1 MLNSLTKNILLHLRV
16 GGAGW
21 YCLELKLFQ
30 SADQE
35 KNLRRDAVKIKQ
47 GHTKKTQFR
56 AGIPQV
62 LNRND

>member
-1 MLNSLTKNILLHLRV
+1 MGQNGTVWLQ
-16 GGAGW
+16 
-21 YCLELKLFQ
+21 LFQ

-47 GHTKKTQFR
+47 GHMKKTQFR

>member
-1 MLNSLTKNILLHLRV
+1 MGQDGTVWLQ
-16 GGAGW
+16 
-21 YCLELKLFQ
+21 LFQ

-47 GHTKKTQFR
+47 GNMKKTQFR